1 MTFHGICE
9 DYRASATIDMEL
21 DKADRER
28 IIQVPI
34 LALWGKDGVVGKLWD
49 VISGWQERAAN
60 VEGLAV
66 AECGH
71 FVPEEQPEVVLE
83 ALLKFLAKYPG

>member
-1 MTFHGICE
+1 M
-9 DYRASATIDMEL
+9 
-21 DKADRER
+21 
-28 IIQVPI
+28 
-34 LALWGKDGVVGKLWD
+34 
-49 VISGWQERAAN
+49 SGWQERAAN
-60 VEGLAV
+60 VDGLAV